1 MTRAQHTVLFIGRTW
16 PNPKMT
22 AAGWR
27 MKQLIDYFQS
37 ENYTVFFAAAEQ
49 YCTKKNKE
57 AITEFQHLFPD
68 VDALLIALNDDGFD
82 HEINRI
88 KPDFV
93 IFDRF
98 MTEEQYGWRVR
109 ECCPEAMTILDT
121 EDCHFLRLA
130 RANYIKKHPQ
140 AFDASSCQD
149 EELYTEI
156 TMRELA
162 SIYRCDLSLIISKFE
177 YQLLRQVFSLPEG
190 LLSYLP
196 LATEEISSD
205 DNTPESKQEKTWS
218 LRSNFLWVGNRKHQP
233 NDDSLKYLL
242 EVLWPLIHGQC
253 PGAELHI
260 VGPNG
265 TEQQRQLILKSKS
278 VIDLGWV
285 DALDELMGR
294 YRVNLAPLRFG
305 AGLKGKIMQPMALN
319 LPTVCSSIGAEGLM
333 LENIPEL
340 APALKA
346 EEFVAKAICLYS
358 DQELWVQV
366 QKQGAY
372 EINQNFS
379 KARVFLSFND
389 ELWAIKN
396 DLKAHRHRYF
406 MGQILQHQ
414 SLNASKH
421 MGRWLTLKNRS
432 INPE

>member
-1 MTRAQHTVLFIGRTW
+1 MTRAQNTVLFIARTW
-16 PNPKMT
+16 PNPKTT

-37 ENYTVFFAAAEQ
+37 ENYKVFFAGADQ
-49 YCTKKNKE
+49 NSTQKNKT
-57 AITEFQHLFPD
+57 AISEFQHLFPA
-68 VDALLIALNDDGFD
+68 VDALHIALNDDGFD

-109 ECCPEAMTILDT
+109 ECCPESMTILDT

-140 AFDASSCQD
+140 AFDASYCQG
-149 EELYTEI
+149 EELYTEVTI
-156 TMRELA
+156 RELA

-177 YQLLRQVFSLPEG
+177 YQLLREVFSLPEG

-205 DNTPESKQEKTWS
+205 DNATESKQEMSWS
-218 LRSNFLWVGNRKHQP
+218 QRSNFLWVGNRKHQP

-242 EVLWPLIHGQC
+242 EVLWPVIQGQC
-253 PGAELHI
+253 PDAELHI

-265 TEQQRQLILKSKS
+265 TEQQRKLILKSKS
-278 VIDLGWV
+278 VVDLGWV

-305 AGLKGKIMQPMALN
+305 AGLKGKIMRPMALG

-358 DQELWVQV
+358 DQEFWVQA
-366 QKQGAY
+366 QRQGAFG
-372 EINQNFS
+372 INQNFS
-379 KARVFLSFND
+379 KARVYKDLND
-389 ELWAIKN
+389 DLWAIKN
-396 DLKAHRHRYF
+396 DLKAHRQRHF
-406 MGQILQHQ
+406 IGQILQHQ
-414 SLNASKH
+414 SLNASKY
-421 MGRWLTLKNRS
+421 MGRWLTLKNKS